1 MKYTIR
7 GKGEIDLQPSDF
19 VAQGGEGAVYAW
31 GDTACKIYADP
42 GKMIPAAKI
51 QELSAL
57 TRPNILRPLDIVL
70 DTKNR
75 PVGYTMRRAQN
86 AVTLCQ
92 IFPRAFRE
100 RQGLTPEAIAKLAE
114 ALRDGVQYIHAR
126 GMLIVDLNEMNL
138 LVDLAAREI
147 LFLDVDSYQ
156 TPAFKATAIA
166 DSIRD
171 RHAAQFSA
179 GTDWF
184 AFAIITFQM
193 FVGIHPYRGK
203 DFGGRDMETR
213 MRQNIS
219 VFHPDVSVPGSCSP
233 FLTIPKPYREWYQA
247 VFAQGKRCP
256 PPDMGTGNSVAV
268 PVVAPLSGRDAMN
281 IKELRRFPAPVVAPI
296 LQGLDYGA
304 ITTGGVFLGPRHFP
318 LRPDVIVGATP
329 RWNHLI
335 AAWREGSTIH
345 FFDLTQNAALT
356 ATLSGDAIMSYAERL
371 YVKSGDVLSEIL
383 FLELPAGIQAALN
396 PVADVLSGATTLYD
410 GVAFQSLLGACY
422 AAVFPETG
430 VCHNVRLPELD
441 AYRII
446 NARFENRVLM
456 AVGEKSGRY
465 DRLVLRFDLNYRA
478 YDLRT
483 VPDVTQT
490 DINFATLD
498 NGVCVHAASDDH
510 LELFADTPASP
521 ALRTVATCALRG
533 ARLFKN
539 GTQLLCANGDALYLL
554 SLTP

>member
-19 VAQGGEGAVYAW
+19 VAQGGEGAVYAR
-31 GDTACKIYADP
+31 GDTAYKIYADP

-57 TRPNILRPLDIVL
+57 ARPNILRPLDVL
-70 DTKNR
+70 LDAKNR

-92 IFPRAFRE
+92 MFPRAFRE
-100 RQGLTPEAIAKLAE
+100 RQGLTPEDIAKLA
-114 ALRDGVQYIHAR
+114 ANLRDGLQYIHAR
-126 GMLIVDLNEMNL
+126 GMLVVDLNEMNL
-138 LVDLAAREI
+138 LADLTAREI

-184 AFAIITFQM
+184 AFAILTFQM
-193 FVGIHPYRGK
+193 FVGIHPYRGR

-256 PPDMGTGNSVAV
+256 PPDAQSGTPAAIPVA
-268 PVVAPLSGRDAMN
+268 APLSSGDAVN
-281 IKELRRFPAPVVAPI
+281 IRELRRFPASVIAPI
-296 LQGLDYGA
+296 LSGLDYGA

-318 LRPDVIVGATP
+318 LRPDVVVGVTP
-329 RWNHLI
+329 RWNRLI
-335 AAWREGSTIH
+335 AAWREGSAVR
-345 FFDLTQNAALT
+345 FFDLTQNAPLPAAL
-356 ATLSGDAIMSYAERL
+356 AGDALMSCAGRL
-371 YVKSGDVLSEIL
+371 YIKNGGAIAEVR
-383 FLELPAGIQAALN
+383 FLELPAGIQAALH
-396 PVADVLSGATTLYD
+396 PVANVLSGATTLYE
-410 GVAFQSLLGACY
+410 GVAIQSLLGACY
-422 AAVFPETG
+422 ASVFPEAG
-430 VCHNVRLPELD
+430 VCHTIRLPELD
-441 AYRII
+441 AYRIV

-465 DRLVLRFDLNYRA
+465 DRLILRFDLSYRA
-478 YDLRT
+478 CDLRT
-483 VPDVTQT
+483 VPDVAQT
-490 DINFATLD
+490 DINFAALD
-498 NGVCVHAASDDH
+498 SGVCVHAAADDY
-510 LELFADTPASP
+510 LELFANAPASS
-521 ALRTVATCALRG
+521 ALRTVATSALRG

-539 GTQLLCANGDALYLL
+539 GTQLLCANGDALYQLAL
-554 SLTP
+554 AP